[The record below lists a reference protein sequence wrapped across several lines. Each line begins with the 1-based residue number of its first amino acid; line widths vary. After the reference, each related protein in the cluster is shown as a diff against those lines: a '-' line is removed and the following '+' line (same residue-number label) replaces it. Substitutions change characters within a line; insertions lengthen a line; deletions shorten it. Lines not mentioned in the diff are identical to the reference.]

1 MVRRERGTGAV
12 YRRADGR
19 WEAQLRMGGG
29 RRKSVYAR
37 TEEEILEL
45 AIEARW
51 RLDHAA
57 PLASTRTT
65 VGEYL
70 AYWLDV
76 TRRRVRVSTCESYA
90 LAARRLDPYI
100 GGERLSRLDP
110 ARVQATYDRLF
121 ATGLSARSV
130 EQVHAVLHRA
140 LDQAMHWGLIPR
152 NPTEVVVPPRPIKRE
167 MTALTQEQFGRLLA
181 RSRDDRWYPL
191 WVLLGTAGLRIGE
204 ALGLGWDDVDIA
216 GRRLAVRRAL
226 QRQQA
231 AGLVFIPPKT
241 RTSRRSVRLSR
252 LACQALA
259 EHRERQRK
267 QVAGI
272 SSWQDNG
279 LVFPNR
285 RGGPMEASS
294 VTSALD
300 RALRVAGL
308 PRIRVHDLRHT
319 AASILL
325 EAGAHPK
332 VVQDLLRHSTVLL
345 TLDTYSHVTD
355 TLSTQAADMIDAM
368 FGWEGRAESSRPTSE

>member
-1 MVRRERGTGAV
+1 MARRERGAGTV

-19 WEAQLRMGGG
+19 WEAQLRLGGG

-37 TEEEILEL
+37 TEEEVLEL

-51 RLDHAA
+51 RLDHAL
-57 PLASTRTT
+57 PVASPRTT

-70 AYWLDV
+70 IYWLEV
-76 TRRRVRVSTCESYA
+76 TRRRVRVSTYEAYA
-90 LAARRLDPYI
+90 LAARRLDPCI
-100 GGERLSRLDP
+100 GAERLSRLDA
-110 ARVQATYDRLF
+110 ARVQATYDRLS

-140 LDQAMHWGLIPR
+140 LGQAMHWGLIPR
-152 NPTEVVVPPRPIKRE
+152 NSTEVVVPPRPIKRE
-167 MTALTQEQFGRLLA
+167 MTALTQDQFGRLLA
-181 RSRDDRWYPL
+181 SGRDDRWYPL
-191 WVLLGTAGLRIGE
+191 WALLGTAGLRIGE
-204 ALGLGWDDVDIA
+204 ALGLRWDDVDLA
-216 GRRLAVRRAL
+216 GRRLAIRRAL

-231 AGLVFIPPKT
+231 AELVFIPPKT
-241 RTSRRSVRLSR
+241 RSSRRSVRLSR
-252 LACQALA
+252 LACRALI
-259 EHRERQRK
+259 EHRERQ
-267 QVAGI
+267 QNQATG
-272 SSWQDNG
+272 SASWQENG

-285 RGGPMEASS
+285 RGGPMESSS

-300 RALRVAGL
+300 RALRLAGL

-345 TLDTYSHVTD
+345 TSRR
-355 TLSTQAADMIDAM
+355 AA
-368 FGWEGRAESSRPTSE
+368 R